1 MSIHIESRK
10 RKNGLA
16 YYVYERWRDAS
27 GKTHAKL
34 LRRATEEDLGP
45 DGPVVNTPVN
55 TDVNT
60 PLTRLGG
67 SVNTPASIESKQ
79 NIMASLG
86 FSQGVVSNPKAD
98 AKIESPMREHIPP
111 TTVSDYLQQ
120 RRDQRASEQRYSDNG
135 YWPDD

>member
-1 MSIHIESRK
+1 MSIHIQWRK
-10 RKNGLA
+10 LKSGLTPYVVEMTRVNGKQTCKYLRKATPDDL
-16 YYVYERWRDAS
+16 VY
-27 GKTHAKL
+27 K
-34 LRRATEEDLGP
+34 
-45 DGPVVNTPVN
+45 GPVIHENDPVIHGVIQN
-55 TDVNT
+55 EAPCYTT
-60 PLTRLGG
+60 G
-67 SVNTPASIESKQ
+67 SIEAKQ